1 MNKGVVK
8 FFKEDKG
15 YGFITNSDT
24 GEDIFFH
31 VSDTQDQL
39 FENDNVTYEETRGKK
54 GMQAIDVKLD
64 R

>member
-15 YGFITNSDT
+15 YGFITNADT
-24 GEDIFFH
+24 GQDIFFH

-39 FENDNVTYEETRGKK
+39 FQNDEVTYEETRGKK
-54 GMQAIDVKLD
+54 GMQAINVKLD